1 MNVKTIFL
9 SHRIADQNIPQS
21 SLIRACI
28 TPIELNTQDFGFS
41 IMYDHLDVVRS
52 CCKNISQFKRN
63 AKLVLNDQSRFD
75 PLLEEAFRYF
85 VNHFS
90 SSKNYFMNFLSSNFF
105 HTFLSFR

>member
-1 MNVKTIFL
+1 MRNLKKKMYLT
-9 SHRIADQNIPQS
+9 DQNIPQS

-41 IMYDHLDVVRS
+41 IMYDHLDGIRS

-75 PLLEEAFRYF
+75 PLLEEAFRL
-85 VNHFS
+85 VER
-90 SSKNYFMNFLSSNFF
+90 FLHVS
-105 HTFLSFR
+105 TLII